1 MKHTDLYA
9 TIREL
14 SDKNDFF
21 GIIRLID
28 RQKDPDYDL
37 TLEFARACI
46 NASNTVQDGYALLDA
61 ADKGLDSWATEGK
74 DDPAWLF
81 YKGYVLFKQGLVPE
95 ALIRFEHAMRYVDV
109 SRSELMSKIAT
120 MLDICR
126 TKMFESEFSGLS
138 PSDRELVQAHIV
150 EYFGPYVKLGS
161 SCNVDILRCPPHEGH
176 DYQLLV
182 TCGLAG
188 KKLAVPEGYDEGAN
202 SHLELALALP
212 KDYDFSADKVR
223 NWEVFLLISLIEH
236 VISSQNFIGFGYFTV
251 QDAPFSAA
259 ADYRGMML
267 TGMGDYSGLAQSVTL
282 GDGTLAHF
290 FQVIPLRPLECAYRE
305 NHGALDLLNVFR
317 EKNAELTPFRYERPD
332 YAALFNAKIAGSENN

>member
-1 MKHTDLYA
+1 MKNTDIYT

-28 RQKDPDYDL
+28 RQKDPDYAL
-37 TLEFARACI
+37 TLEFVRACI
-46 NASNTVQDGYALLDA
+46 NASNTVQDGYSLLDA
-61 ADKGLDSWATEGK
+61 ADQGLDSWALEGK
-74 DDPAWLF
+74 DDPKWLF

-95 ALIRFEHAMRYVDV
+95 ALIRFEHAMRFVDV
-109 SRSELMSKIAT
+109 SSGDLMGKISNMLEL
-120 MLDICR
+120 CR
-126 TKMFESEFSGLS
+126 TKMFESEFPGLK
-138 PSDRELVQAHIV
+138 DQDHDLVRTHI
-150 EYFGPYVKLGS
+150 EKNFGSCVKLAT
-161 SCNVDILRCPPHEGH
+161 SCNVEILRCPPHEGH

-188 KKLAVPEGYDEGAN
+188 KTLQVPQGYDAGAN

-212 KDYDFSADKVR
+212 ADYDFTADKTR

-251 QDAPFSAA
+251 QDKPFSQA
-259 ADYRGMML
+259 ADYRGAML
-267 TGMGDYSGLAQSVTL
+267 TGMGDYPGDAQSVSL
-282 GDGTLAHF
+282 SDGTLVHF
-290 FQVIPLRPLECAYRE
+290 FQVIPLRPMECAFRE
-305 NHGALDLLNVFR
+305 GHSALDLLNVFR

-332 YAALFNAKIAGSENN
+332 YVAAFNTQISTEAK